1 MFYLKKSLFKK
12 KIKILLGIKLF
23 LTTYII
29 NTMKREMNSKQKTYL
44 LHLIDKFQ
52 NGIAS
57 DEEISFLTNFYLS
70 HQNLKEWPIEIKN
83 KEIIKEKIFKNI
95 KSVTSNK
102 SDKKSKI
109 RFLGVKNLLKY
120 AAVLI
125 GVLFVTIYF
134 LDDKLF
140 LKNEIATI
148 KIIEPGEDKA
158 ILTLEDG
165 TNVALEKGKSYTT
178 ENIKSNGEELVYD
191 SGNKENSE
199 DKVTS
204 EVPNKPVVY
213 NYLTIPRG
221 GQFYL
226 VLTDGTKVWLNSETK
241 IKYPVSFTAGISR
254 EVELI
259 YGEAYFDVSPSTLHN
274 GDLFVVKSKTQQ
286 IEVIG
291 TEFNVKAYKDEVISY
306 TTLVEGKVALQTDN
320 SKEFLVPNQQAKVDV
335 NTKEIIAVLNV
346 DIDDEISWKEGVFSF
361 KHKTL
366 KEIMKVLERWYDVE
380 ISFSSKNIEDV
391 KFVGVLSKKQH
402 LEDILTIIKNT
413 NIINDYEINNKMIM
427 LK

>member
-1 MFYLKKSLFKK
+1 
-12 KIKILLGIKLF
+12 
-23 LTTYII
+23 
-29 NTMKREMNSKQKTYL
+29 MKREMNSKQKTYL

-259 YGEAYFDVSPSTLHN
+259 YGESYFDVSPSTLHN
-274 GDLFVVKSKTQQ
+274 GDLFVVKSKMQQ

>member
-1 MFYLKKSLFKK
+1 
-12 KIKILLGIKLF
+12 
-23 LTTYII
+23 
-29 NTMKREMNSKQKTYL
+29 MKREMNSKQKTYL

-274 GDLFVVKSKTQQ
+274 GDLFVVKSKMQQ